1 MYLGELNAKQKE
13 IFLDLGIGLAS
24 VDGKFSNEEKN
35 TVRLL
40 CDEMC
45 IEYRYMAKVSPEEA
59 TQFFVTEAN
68 PRIQRIVV
76 FELLGIA
83 MADSVYQD
91 CEFAMITNIAK
102 AFSINER
109 EVDQICEA
117 IKQLYGLYTKF
128 SRFINAK

>member
-1 MYLGELNAKQKE
+1 MYLGELNAKEKE
-13 IFLDLGIGLAS
+13 SFLDLGIGLAS
-24 VDGKFSNEEKN
+24 VDGKFSDEEKN

-40 CDEMC
+40 CDEMG
-45 IEYRYMAKVSPEEA
+45 IEYRYTAKVSPEEA
-59 TQFFVTEAN
+59 AQFFVTEAN

-83 MADSVYQD
+83 MADSIYQD
-91 CEFAMITNIAK
+91 CELAMITNIAK

-109 EVDQICEA
+109 EVTQICEA

-128 SRFINAK
+128 SRFIDAK